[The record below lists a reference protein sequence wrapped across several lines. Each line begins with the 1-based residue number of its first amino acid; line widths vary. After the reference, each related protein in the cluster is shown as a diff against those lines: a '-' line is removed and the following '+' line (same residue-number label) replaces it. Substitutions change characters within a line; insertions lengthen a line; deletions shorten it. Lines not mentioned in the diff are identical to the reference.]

1 MWNLTSFDV
10 NRIKGQ
16 LQARRARIDAKYAEE
31 TKALDAE
38 FAELGT
44 LERVAAEIALKYK
57 PNEAADAPER
67 SPDDAAQ
74 DNPQNEV
81 AIAQETPA
89 GLTVGDGNGVEV
101 KLGSRWRLALRDR
114 PAVSVSGQESEKLC
128 FLGNI
133 SISCRRPR
141 EPACQQLNRSQIKP
155 RFAAGNGRFEILRQ
169 PPIAAK
175 PAEGPLDHPAPWQY
189 LKTFGLV

>member
-1 MWNLTSFDV
+1 MEEGPTTKQSTIPSMWNLTSFDV

-67 SPDDAAQ
+67 SPDDVAQ
-74 DNPQNEV
+74 DDPQNEV

-89 GLTVGDGNGVEV
+89 GSTAGDGNGMEV

-114 PAVSVSGQESEKLC
+114 PAVSE
-128 FLGNI
+128 
-133 SISCRRPR
+133 
-141 EPACQQLNRSQIKP
+141 
-155 RFAAGNGRFEILRQ
+155 
-169 PPIAAK
+169 
-175 PAEGPLDHPAPWQY
+175 AE
-189 LKTFGLV
+189 